1 MAQLGERLLCK
12 QEVAGSI
19 PAVSTSCTLTT
30 AQMKRAGYEPRDE
43 GVGGGYAG
51 GGFRTRDRSWGGC
64 REVLAAD
71 LRWSR

>member
-1 MAQLGERLLCK
+1 
-12 QEVAGSI
+12 
-19 PAVSTSCTLTT
+19 LTT